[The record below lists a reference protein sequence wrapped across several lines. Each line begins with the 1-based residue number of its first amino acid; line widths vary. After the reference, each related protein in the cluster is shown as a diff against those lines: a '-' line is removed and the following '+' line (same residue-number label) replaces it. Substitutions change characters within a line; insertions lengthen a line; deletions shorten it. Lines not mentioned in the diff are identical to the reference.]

1 IESSGRQSHALDGNY
16 GRPKVAVLAE
26 RLLAINPGLRLEP
39 VQRFL
44 TVEHMDL
51 LEGCDAVLD
60 ACDALAVKVVMAAFC
75 RLRRQPLVTVGSAGG
90 RGDATKVRVRDLSR
104 TEHDA
109 LLALLRKRLRQQHGF
124 PRNPERYFGVPAVY
138 SMENVRTPPAD
149 VCARDGGSLDCGG
162 GLGSVMHVTAGFGMA
177 AAGAIIERLLRN

>member
-1 IESSGRQSHALDGNY
+1 MSELANPRQRFDAVARLYGAAALTRLTASRVAVVGVGGVGSWAAEALARSGIGALRLIGNY

-90 RGDATKVRVRDLSR
+90 RGDATKVRVR
-104 TEHDA
+104 
-109 LLALLRKRLRQQHGF
+109 
-124 PRNPERYFGVPAVY
+124 
-138 SMENVRTPPAD
+138 
-149 VCARDGGSLDCGG
+149 
-162 GLGSVMHVTAGFGMA
+162 
-177 AAGAIIERLLRN
+177 